1 MNQTDNMHVLV
12 INRGTAYL
20 SKKQLA
26 QELNYSE
33 QTIANYIKGIQEEIE
48 RGRYSKYAVA
58 GNRYNYYVM
67 VDYMKYKDVLK
78 DENMRKYVPDFNPA
92 EIAELCGYN
101 QKFISAEG

>member
-33 QTIANYIKGIQEEIE
+33 QTIAALIKGIQEEIK
-48 RGRYSKYAVA
+48 RGRYSKYAIA
-58 GNRYNYYVM
+58 GNRYNFYV
-67 VDYMKYKDVLK
+67 VIDYMKYRDTLK
-78 DENMRKYVPDFNPA
+78 DDNMRKYVPDFNPA

-101 QKFISAEG
+101 QKLISVEG